1 MNMNMKNRLTLDKIF
16 ERFMIWILIL
26 YFKLGNRN
34 IVKKEN
40 FFRPLNLLD
49 ISRKFILK
57 FSQYL

>member
-1 MNMNMKNRLTLDKIF
+1 MNMRNKLTLDKVF
-16 ERFMIWILIL
+16 ERFVIWILIL

-40 FFRPLNLLD
+40 FFKPLNLLN

-57 FSQYL
+57 FS

>member
-40 FFRPLNLLD
+40 FFRPLNLLN